1 MSVAEGASQDSVEV
15 PPVAVALEVPVGL
28 SVRYQFRART
38 IPYEDVAA
46 ITVTEVSPTADFGG
60 VGV

>member
-1 MSVAEGASQDSVEV
+1 MSVAEGASQGGVEV
-15 PPVAVALEVPVGL
+15 PPVAVGIEVPVGL

-38 IPYEDVAA
+38 IRYEDVAA
-46 ITVTEVSPTADFGG
+46 ITVTEVSPTADVGG